1 MFKNLTDG
9 VVVQLWGVV
18 RIVTLFVAPFLAMR
32 LFAEEKRQKTF
43 ELMMTLPVR
52 PTELVHG
59 KYLGGLGIISATLGL
74 TILFPVTISIFG
86 RSESGSALEWS
97 TVLLGYGGL
106 LLWGAT
112 CMAIGM
118 FVSSLTES
126 QMLAAL
132 LTFAILLPWMLL
144 RGLGQTAD
152 EPLRSIIN
160 YLSFDAQLEDI
171 TKGVLNLKPLVFFSS
186 VILFFV
192 VLTQRSVEAQ
202 RWA

>member
-1 MFKNLTDG
+1 
-9 VVVQLWGVV
+9 
-18 RIVTLFVAPFLAMR
+18 
-32 LFAEEKRQKTF
+32 
-43 ELMMTLPVR
+43 
-52 PTELVHG
+52 
-59 KYLGGLGIISATLGL
+59 
-74 TILFPVTISIFG
+74 
-86 RSESGSALEWS
+86 
-97 TVLLGYGGL
+97 